1 MTPTTVKTSPIPG
14 QKPGT
19 SGLRARTRTF
29 MGPHY
34 LENFVQ
40 SVFDALGGIDGRT
53 LVLGG
58 DGRYF
63 GREASATIL
72 KMAAANGAAKVVV
85 GRGGLL
91 STPAASAVIRTLKAD
106 GGLILSASHNP
117 GGEDGDFGV
126 KYNIAAGGPAPE
138 SITNAIHAR
147 TETIEEYRTLD
158 VPDPDLET
166 VGTLTSAA
174 ATPTRTRR
182 TPTTCGT

>member
-72 KMAAANGAAKVVV
+72 KMAAANGRLVAKFNAAA
-85 GRGGLL
+85 LL
-91 STPAASAVIRTLKAD
+91 LQGTHGQTHK
-106 GGLILSASHNP
+106 
-117 GGEDGDFGV
+117 
-126 KYNIAAGGPAPE
+126 
-138 SITNAIHAR
+138 
-147 TETIEEYRTLD
+147 
-158 VPDPDLET
+158 T
-166 VGTLTSAA
+166 VG
-174 ATPTRTRR
+174 
-182 TPTTCGT
+182 